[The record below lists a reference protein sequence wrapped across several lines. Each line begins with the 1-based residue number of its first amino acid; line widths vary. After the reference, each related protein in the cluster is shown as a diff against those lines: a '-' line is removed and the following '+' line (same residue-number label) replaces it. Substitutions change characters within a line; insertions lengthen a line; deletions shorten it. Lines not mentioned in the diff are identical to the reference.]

1 MNEEKQC
8 EIPRH
13 WGKGRSYTER
23 PCERMTRHRLP
34 EGTAICKSHL
44 SAWRRK
50 ENTKLRAMME
60 ESALASI
67 QREIG
72 LGYVRITELGD
83 AELSFSLPEARLLMK
98 KVDPAKEA
106 RET

>member
-13 WGKGRSYTER
+13 WGKGRSYTEL

-34 EGTAICKSHL
+34 EGTAICRSHL

-83 AELSFSLPEARLLMK
+83 AELSFSLREARLLME
-98 KVDPAKEA
+98 KVDPQKEA
-106 RET
+106 GET

>member
-1 MNEEKQC
+1 
-8 EIPRH
+8 
-13 WGKGRSYTER
+13 
-23 PCERMTRHRLP
+23 MTRHRLP
-34 EGTAICKSHL
+34 EGTAICRSHL

-83 AELSFSLPEARLLMK
+83 AELSFSLREARLLME
-98 KVDPAKEA
+98 KVDPQKEA
-106 RET
+106 GET